1 MCREEESKVPLFA
14 GSYDGASF
22 FELLRYDFPHLLP
35 FQHLHNVPQLAASER
50 RLMEAVPLATT
61 VLALRCADGVVMAG
75 DRQATEGFEV
85 SSRRIEKVY
94 KADDYSVIAMA
105 GAAGPCLEM
114 IKLFQVEM
122 EHYHKIE
129 GDTLALDGK
138 ANKLAQMVKQNLPAA
153 FQGLIVIPIFV
164 GYDLRLQQGRIFKYD
179 VTGGRYEELQFYA
192 TGSGGKEA
200 RSTLKKF
207 FKVAMSREAAL
218 ALALEALVDAA
229 DVDVGTSGPDLIRGI
244 YPVVKMVTCHGV
256 TDVSDDEIRPLSER
270 LIAALQG

>member
-1 MCREEESKVPLFA
+1 VPLFS
-14 GSYDGASF
+14 GSYEGASF
-22 FELLRYDFPHLLP
+22 FELLRHDFPHLLP
-35 FQHLHNVPQLAASER
+35 FQHLQQVPQLAAGDVHI
-50 RLMEAVPLATT
+50 MDTVPFATT
-61 VLALRCADGVVMAG
+61 VLALRFADGVVMAG

-94 KADDYSVIAMA
+94 KADEFSVIAMA

-129 GDTLALDGK
+129 GETLALDGK

-153 FQGLIVIPIFV
+153 FQGLIVVPIFA
-164 GYDLRLQQGRIFKYD
+164 GYDLRTQQGRIFKYD

-207 FKVAMSREAAL
+207 FKTDMSRDKAL

-244 YPVVKMVTCHGV
+244 YPVVKIVTG
-256 TDVSDDEIRPLSER
+256 DGVSDVPEDEIRPLSER

>member
-1 MCREEESKVPLFA
+1 LI
-14 GSYDGASF
+14 
-22 FELLRYDFPHLLP
+22 
-35 FQHLHNVPQLAASER
+35 
-50 RLMEAVPLATT
+50 EAVPFATT
-61 VLALRCADGVVMAG
+61 VLALRFMDGVMMAG
-75 DRQATEGFEV
+75 DRQATEGFEI

-122 EHYHKIE
+122 EHYQKIE
-129 GDTLALDGK
+129 GETLALDGK

-153 FQGLIVIPIFV
+153 FHGLVVIPIFA
-164 GYDLRLQQGRIFKYD
+164 GYELRQQQGRIFKYD

-207 FKVAMSREAAL
+207 FKADMKREAAL

-229 DVDVGTSGPDLIRGI
+229 DVDVGTSGPDLVRGI
-244 YPVVKMVTCHGV
+244 YPIVKIVTRDGV
-256 TDVSDDEIRPLSER
+256 AEVTDDEIRPLSER

>member
-1 MCREEESKVPLFA
+1 M
-14 GSYDGASF
+14 
-22 FELLRYDFPHLLP
+22 
-35 FQHLHNVPQLAASER
+35 PQLAAGEHA
-50 RLMEAVPLATT
+50 LLAAVPFATT
-61 VLALRCADGVVMAG
+61 VLALRFADGVVMAG

-94 KADDYSVIAMA
+94 KADDYSVISIA

-153 FQGLIVIPIFV
+153 FQGMIVIPIFA
-164 GYDLRLQQGRIFKYD
+164 GYDLRAQQGRIFKYD
-179 VTGGRYEELQFYA
+179 VTGGRYEESQFYA

-207 FKVAMSREAAL
+207 FKATMPREAAI

-229 DVDVGTSGPDLIRGI
+229 DVDVGTSGPDLVRGI
-244 YPVVKMVTCHGV
+244 YPIVKVVTRDG
-256 TDVSDDEIRPLSER
+256 VSDIPVDEIRPISER
-270 LIAALQG
+270 LMAALQG

>member
-1 MCREEESKVPLFA
+1 MSLLA

-22 FELLRYDFPHLLP
+22 FELLRHDYPHLLP
-35 FQHLHNVPQLAASER
+35 LQHLLQVPQLTVGEHAW
-50 RLMEAVPLATT
+50 LDKVPFATT
-61 VLALRCADGVVMAG
+61 VLALRCKDGVVMAG

-85 SSRRIEKVY
+85 SSRRMEKVY
-94 KADDYSVIAMA
+94 QADDYSVIAIA

-153 FQGLIVIPIFV
+153 FQGLIVVPIFA
-164 GYDLRLQQGRIFKYD
+164 GYDLRLEQGRIFKYD
-179 VTGGRYEELQFYA
+179 VTGGRYEESQFYA

-207 FKVAMSREAAL
+207 FKADMSREAAI
-218 ALALEALVDAA
+218 ALAVEALVDAA
-229 DVDVGTSGPDLIRGI
+229 DVDVGTSGPDLARGI
-244 YPVVKMVTCHGV
+244 YPIVKTVTKDGV
-256 TDVSDDEIRPLSER
+256 GDITIDEIRPLSER
-270 LIAALQG
+270 FIAALQG

>member
-1 MCREEESKVPLFA
+1 VPLFS
-14 GSYDGASF
+14 GSYEGGSF
-22 FELLRYDFPHLLP
+22 FELLRHDFPHLLP
-35 FQHLHNVPQLAASER
+35 FQHLHQVPQFAASEF
-50 RLMEAVPLATT
+50 RLTAAVPFATT
-61 VLALRCADGVVMAG
+61 VLALRFADGVVMAG
-75 DRQATEGFEV
+75 DRQATEGFEI

-94 KADDYSVIAMA
+94 KADDYSIIAMA

-114 IKLFQVEM
+114 IKLFQIEM

-129 GDTLALDGK
+129 GETLALDGK

-153 FQGLIVIPIFV
+153 FHGLVVIPIFA
-164 GYDLRLQQGRIFKYD
+164 GYDLRLRQGRIFKYD

-207 FKVAMSREAAL
+207 FKADMTREAAL

-229 DVDVGTSGPDLIRGI
+229 DVDVGTSGPDLVRRI
-244 YPVVKMVTCHGV
+244 YPVVKTVTCDGV
-256 TDVSDDEIRPLSER
+256 IDVADDEIRPLSEGF
-270 LIAALQG
+270 IAALQG

>member
-1 MCREEESKVPLFA
+1 VPLFS
-14 GSYDGASF
+14 GSYEGASF
-22 FELLRYDFPHLLP
+22 FELLRHDFPHLLP
-35 FQHLHNVPQLAASER
+35 FQHLHNVPQLAASEF
-50 RLMEAVPLATT
+50 RLTEVVPFATT
-61 VLALRCADGVVMAG
+61 VLALRFTDGVVMAG
-75 DRQATEGFEV
+75 DRQATEGFEI

-129 GDTLALDGK
+129 GETLALDGK

-153 FQGLIVIPIFV
+153 FHGLVVIPIFA
-164 GYDLRLQQGRIFKYD
+164 GYDLRQQQGRIFKYD

-207 FKVAMSREAAL
+207 FKADMKREAAL

-229 DVDVGTSGPDLIRGI
+229 DVDVGTSGPDLVRGI
-244 YPVVKMVTCHGV
+244 YPVVKTVTCDGV
-256 TDVSDDEIRPLSER
+256 ADVADDEIRPLSER

>member
-1 MCREEESKVPLFA
+1 MPLFS
-14 GSYDGASF
+14 GSYEGGSF

-35 FQHLHNVPQLAASER
+35 FQHLQHVPQLAASEF
-50 RLMEAVPLATT
+50 RLTEAVPFATT
-61 VLALRCADGVVMAG
+61 VLALRFADGVVMAG
-75 DRQATEGFEV
+75 DRQATEGFEI

-94 KADDYSVIAMA
+94 KADDYSIIAMA

-114 IKLFQVEM
+114 IKLFQIEM

-129 GDTLALDGK
+129 GETLALDGK

-153 FQGLIVIPIFV
+153 FHGLVVIPIFA
-164 GYDLRLQQGRIFKYD
+164 GYDLRLRQGRIFKYD

-207 FKVAMSREAAL
+207 FKADMTREAAL

-229 DVDVGTSGPDLIRGI
+229 DVDVGTSGPDLVRRI
-244 YPVVKMVTCHGV
+244 YPVVKTVTCDGV
-256 TDVSDDEIRPLSER
+256 IDVADDEIRPLSEGF
-270 LIAALQG
+270 IAALQG

>member
-1 MCREEESKVPLFA
+1 VLLFP

-22 FELLRYDFPHLLP
+22 FELLRHDCPHLLP
-35 FQHLHNVPQLAASER
+35 FQHLTNVPQLATSEL
-50 RLMEAVPLATT
+50 RLTESVSFATT
-61 VLALRCADGVVMAG
+61 ILALRYTEGVVVAG

-114 IKLFQVEM
+114 VKLFQVEM
-122 EHYHKIE
+122 EHYQKIE
-129 GDTLALDGK
+129 GEVLALDGK

-153 FQGLIVIPIFV
+153 FQGLIVVPIFA
-164 GYDLRLQQGRIFKYD
+164 GYDLRAQRGCIFKYD
-179 VTGGRYEELQFYA
+179 VTGGRYEEQQFYA

-207 FKVAMSREAAL
+207 FKADMPREAAL

-229 DVDVGTSGPDLIRGI
+229 DVDVGTSGPDIVRGI
-244 YPVVKMVTCHGV
+244 YPVVKVVTREGV
-256 TDVSDDEIRPLSER
+256 ADVSDAELRPLSER
-270 LIAALQG
+270 LIATLQG

>member
-1 MCREEESKVPLFA
+1 MSLLA
-14 GSYDGASF
+14 GNYQGASF
-22 FELLRYDFPHLLP
+22 FELLQHDYPNLLP
-35 FQHLHNVPQLAASER
+35 FQHLAQVPQMALGEYAG
-50 RLMEAVPLATT
+50 LDKVPFATT

-85 SSRRIEKVY
+85 SSRRMEKVY
-94 KADDYSVIAMA
+94 KADDHSVIAIA

-138 ANKLAQMVKQNLPAA
+138 ANKLSQMVKQNLPAA
-153 FQGLIVIPIFV
+153 FQGLIVVPIFA
-164 GYDLRLQQGRIFKYD
+164 GYDLRLGQGRIFKYD
-179 VTGGRYEELQFYA
+179 VTGGRYEESQFYA

-207 FKVAMSREAAL
+207 FKADMSREAAI
-218 ALALEALVDAA
+218 ALAVEALVDAA
-229 DVDVGTSGPDLIRGI
+229 DVDVGTSGPDIARGI
-244 YPVVKMVTCHGV
+244 YPIVKVVTQDGV
-256 TDVSDDEIRPLSER
+256 SDVSDDEIRPMSER